1 MTNPGDSPLIK
12 RVLNQSR
19 SLTGGLREAADTH
32 NSGIKTLLGA
42 ALKAQAELYKGQLA
56 VIEHFIGKLN
66 PEPAPPPAGRAQ
78 PTAMRTSVT
87 STETPATP
95 AAPVAP
101 ATSAATTLAQ
111 ARAIAAAAAAN
122 PPIRPTTSTAADLQT
137 APPARPAAFPS
148 K

>member
-1 MTNPGDSPLIK
+1 MSKLGDSPLIK
-12 RVLNQSR
+12 QVLNQSR

-66 PEPAPPPAGRAQ
+66 PQPAPPPASRVQ
-78 PTAMRTSVT
+78 PTAARTSVT
-87 STETPATP
+87 PAETLATPATP
-95 AAPVAP
+95 VA
-101 ATSAATTLAQ
+101 SAAMTLARAQ
-111 ARAIAAAAAAN
+111 AMAAAT
-122 PPIRPTTSTAADLQT
+122 PPNRPTSSAADIQT
-137 APPARPAAFPS
+137 APPTRPTAFPS

>member
-1 MTNPGDSPLIK
+1 MSKLGDSPLIK
-12 RVLNQSR
+12 QVLNQSR

-66 PEPAPPPAGRAQ
+66 PQPAPPPASRVQ
-78 PTAMRTSVT
+78 PTAARTSVT
-87 STETPATP
+87 PAETLATP
-95 AAPVAP
+95 AAPAAPVA
-101 ATSAATTLAQ
+101 SAATTLARAQ
-111 ARAIAAAAAAN
+111 AIAAAAAAT
-122 PPIRPTTSTAADLQT
+122 PPIRPTTSTAADGQT
-137 APPARPAAFPS
+137 APPAPFPS

>member
-1 MTNPGDSPLIK
+1 MTNLGDSPLIK

-32 NSGIKTLLGA
+32 NAGIKTLLGA

-66 PEPAPPPAGRAQ
+66 PQPAPPPASRVQ
-78 PTAMRTSVT
+78 PTAPRTSVT
-87 STETPATP
+87 PAETPATP
-95 AAPVAP
+95 AAPV
-101 ATSAATTLAQ
+101 TSAATTLAQ

-122 PPIRPTTSTAADLQT
+122 PPIRPTTSTAADVQT